1 MAQRFTV
8 HPRSPQGRLISQ
20 TVAMLRAGGVIAY
33 PTDSSYA
40 LGCLISNQ
48 AGIREIRRVRRL
60 DEEHFLTMVCADL
73 SALSTY
79 ARVDNAVYR
88 LLRAHTPGP
97 YTFVLKAT
105 RDVPRKL
112 QHPKRRTVGIRVP
125 DHTVAAALLA
135 ALGEPLMSTTA
146 RLPDETLPMNDG
158 QIIAE
163 RLKRSLAAVLDAG
176 ACALEPTTVVDL
188 SEDAPR
194 VLRQGLG
201 AVESFETA
209 H

>member
-1 MAQRFTV
+1 MAQLFTV
-8 HPRSPQGRLISQ
+8 HPRNPQRRLISQ
-20 TVAMLRAGGVIAY
+20 AVAMLRAGGIAAY

-40 LGCLISNQ
+40 LGCLMSDA
-48 AGIREIRRVRRL
+48 AGVRTIRRIRRL
-60 DEEHFLTMVCADL
+60 DDDHFLTLVCADL

-125 DHTVAAALLA
+125 EHPVAAALLA

-146 RLPDETLPMNDG
+146 RLPGDSLPASDAREL
-158 QIIAE
+158 AE
-163 RLKRSLAAVLDAG
+163 RLKSQVAVVLDAG

-188 SEDAPR
+188 SEGEPR
-194 VLRQGLG
+194 VLRRGLG
-201 AVESFETA
+201 DVQAFEEPG
-209 H
+209 

>member
-1 MAQRFTV
+1 
-8 HPRSPQGRLISQ
+8 
-20 TVAMLRAGGVIAY
+20 MLRAGGVIAY

-40 LGCLISNQ
+40 LGCLMSNQ

-60 DEEHFLTMVCADL
+60 DEAHFLTLVCSDL

-79 ARVDNAVYR
+79 AKVDNAVYR

-125 DHTVAAALLA
+125 DHAVAAALLE

-146 RLPDETLPMNDG
+146 RLPDESLPLNDG
-158 QIIAE
+158 QDIAA
-163 RLKRSLAAVLDAG
+163 RLRPSLAAVLDAG

-188 SEDAPR
+188 SDTTPR
-194 VLRQGLG
+194 VLRHGLG
-201 AVESFETA
+201 AVEPFETA
-209 H
+209 L